1 MCLNPVLKISLH
13 SLCFLEIY
21 FFCFLFLCSFYIR
34 GFPQMSAV
42 MVTYLYLL
50 YFYLKVEHPKEI
62 EKFGAFK

>member
-42 MVTYLYLL
+42 MVIYL
-50 YFYLKVEHPKEI
+50 YLKVEHSKEI